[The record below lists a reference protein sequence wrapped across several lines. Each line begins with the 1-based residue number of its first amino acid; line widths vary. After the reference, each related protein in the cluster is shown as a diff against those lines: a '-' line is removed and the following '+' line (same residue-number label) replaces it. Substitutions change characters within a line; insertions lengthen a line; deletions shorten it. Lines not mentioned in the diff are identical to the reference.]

1 MRTTGIEFV
10 GQGQA
15 AFCELGEPPEPGLGQ
30 VLIETKYSGLT
41 NGTER
46 HALLGEHG
54 YGGRSY
60 PGRHG
65 YQHVGEIAA
74 VGPGVSEHGK
84 GDWVFYGAYVG
95 HCGWH
100 VADQSDLLI
109 RLPED
114 VDRKHCA
121 LFGVAGVALRAVRRM
136 GVSAGDNVW
145 VVGQGPIGHFCG
157 QAARAI
163 GAEVTVTDVNEQR
176 LEVAKQ
182 AGAHRALN
190 AADEGYWPTLKDA
203 GPYDYIFD
211 CCSLESLFF
220 DIFEHGL
227 LAFGGTIGAMAVRDT
242 ATFPWPL
249 LHGKQ
254 AKIEVSCHF
263 QADDLRVLLHLC
275 QRGAIKVEPMVTHV
289 VPIDDALQIYTMLTN
304 RSQNLL
310 GVIFDWA

>member
-10 GQGQA
+10 SQGQA
-15 AFCELGEPPEPGLGQ
+15 AFCKLGEPPEPGPRQ
-30 VLIETKYSGLT
+30 ILIETKYSGLT

-54 YGGRSY
+54 YGGRHY

-65 YQHVGEIAA
+65 YQHVGEIVA
-74 VGPGVSEHGK
+74 VGPDVPQYEK

-95 HCGWH
+95 HRGWH
-100 VADQSDLLI
+100 VADESDLMI

-114 VDRKHCA
+114 VDRKYCA

-157 QAARAI
+157 QAARAV
-163 GAEVTVTDVNEQR
+163 GAEVTVTDVSEQR
-176 LEVAKQ
+176 LEIAKQ
-182 AGAHRALN
+182 AGAHRTLN
-190 AADEGYWPTLKDA
+190 ATDEGYWEALK
-203 GPYDYIFD
+203 GVEPYDYIFD
-211 CCSLESLFF
+211 CCSPESLFF

-242 ATFPWPL
+242 ATFPWSL
-249 LHGKQ
+249 LHGRQ

-263 QADDLRVLLHLC
+263 QADDLRVLLHLYR
-275 QRGAIKVEPMVTHV
+275 RGAIKIEPMVTHL
-289 VPIDDALQIYTMLTN
+289 VPINDALRIYEMLG
-304 RSQNLL
+304 SGAQDLL
-310 GVIFDWA
+310 GVIFNWA